1 MQTHLFYGSAP
12 HLEITK
18 NRRNGYLD
26 AMKKYHIPVDDSMIK
41 LCDTRERAIAI
52 TPDLLESE
60 ERPDGFSPSTMKR
73 LPEFFMP
80 ANW

>member
-1 MQTHLFYGSAP
+1 
-12 HLEITK
+12 
-18 NRRNGYLD
+18 
-26 AMKKYHIPVDDSMIK
+26 MKKYHIPVDDSMIK

-60 ERPDGFSPSTMKR
+60 ERPDGFSPSTTKR
-73 LPEFFMP
+73 LLEFFMP